1 MLLRTYPLSPSLA
14 KGRGRKKR
22 GGFAP
27 SLKYLPPLLKGEG
40 DTGGEVRMSTK
51 TEQNHLWSVE

>member
-1 MLLRTYPLSPSLA
+1 MVDVGKNLSLSPSLR

-40 DTGGEVRMSTK
+40 DTGGEVRR
-51 TEQNHLWSVE
+51 